1 LTDAIIDSIILRR
14 QEEYAMAQLIVR
26 QLGEK
31 VPRKLKERA
40 RRHAVSMEEE
50 HRRILQRALDE
61 EGPEES
67 LKDLLLSMPNVGRDS
82 DFTRIPQKRREVDL

>member
-1 LTDAIIDSIILRR
+1 
-14 QEEYAMAQLIVR
+14 MAQLIVR

-40 RRHAVSMEEE
+40 RKHAVSMEEE
-50 HRRILQRALDE
+50 HRRILHRALEE

-67 LKDLLLSMPNVGRDS
+67 LKDLLLSMPSVGQDRD
-82 DFTRIPQKRREVDL
+82 FARIPQKRREVDL